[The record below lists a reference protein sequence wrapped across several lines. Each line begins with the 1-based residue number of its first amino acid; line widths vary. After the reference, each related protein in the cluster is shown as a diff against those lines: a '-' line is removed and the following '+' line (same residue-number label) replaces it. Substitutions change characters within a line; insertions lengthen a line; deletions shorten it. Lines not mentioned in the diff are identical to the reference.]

1 MFLVVIFGFLFPLV
15 QGMDN
20 APAAPTMT
28 HCYEGCIFWI
38 ADPGKLLFSINILHH
53 LHILYRNMFSSDFK
67 SQSFILLAAYDETPR
82 KFCEMT
88 NTNTRPKE
96 FSEHSVA
103 QRECSRDRNCVGF
116 YGNRR
121 RTKYVLCFQPMVI
134 VDTPITTY
142 DYSTLYLRRGKRII
156 FFLCI

>member
-53 LHILYRNMFSSDFK
+53 LHIFCRNMFWSDFK
-67 SQSFILLAAYDETPR
+67 SQSFILLVAYDETPR

-88 NTNTRPKE
+88 NTRPKE

-103 QRECSRDRNCVGF
+103 QTECSRDRNCVGF

-121 RTKYVLCFQPMVI
+121 RNKYVLCIQPMVI
-134 VDTPITTY
+134 TDTPF
-142 DYSTLYLRRGKRII
+142 DSTLYLRRGKGII
-156 FFLCI
+156 FSFYTKRVQS